1 MGPLWRLAIRNWLAK
16 PLRTTGAILAIALG
30 TGSVVWV
37 TSSYEAVRQAVF
49 EWAGDYVGAAHITVS
64 ALGGRYDFVPETFA
78 KQLAQMPDVAAVT
91 TTMSVRTEVL
101 SWPKRVSG
109 SIEVPLRK
117 PEGLPEIDLI
127 GIDAEHESAFRDH
140 GSKIVAGRMFG
151 SEDGFACVLEAR
163 VAEEWGLDLGD
174 ELLIWTDASVE
185 PWKLNIVGLV
195 DRRRIGA
202 LQAGM
207 ALMRLSAVQRMRV
220 AFGQVSSI
228 DVMMKDA
235 SPDGLARGAS
245 QIRMAARRIPGARV
259 RTAEARMNQIEFAQ
273 SQQRLVLVILSCVSM
288 LTALFIIL
296 STLSMGMI
304 ERVRQ
309 LGLLRCVGVTRGQLA
324 RMTLIEVA
332 PIGAIGIA
340 LGVPIGL
347 ALTLM
352 THYLAPDYVGRF
364 TVSGSGV
371 LLAVVAGVVTTL
383 VAAALPAI
391 AALRVAPL
399 EATRPSAR
407 PTRFLPVLAVGVVGL
422 GLLAM
427 QQFLIVGELQR
438 DRWFLTSA
446 SMAVVSLYFAFAL
459 FTPLLVRIA
468 AASAV
473 YVAAATLKTPARL
486 LMDQV
491 GHAVWRSAGICCGL
505 MVGLSLIIGI
515 VVVNDSVRAG
525 WKFPTQFPEG
535 YLWSFEGLPPESEQR
550 IASLPGVRELMAA
563 NALSVGVEER
573 HILNKVQMSMTW
585 FLAVNPDTFMNM
597 TRLEFL
603 EGSAEEA
610 IPKLRSGGY
619 VIIAEDFAR
628 SRKKTVGDRVRIWL
642 TETRPAE
649 FTVAA
654 VVESPALDIAATY
667 FELQTQYAVA
677 ASGSVLG
684 TLADLKRMTGGVD
697 ERRLFL
703 LNFNRPTEPPPAD
716 WTPKS
721 WMLAANGIEPG
732 ATLSDEQRATLWRQQ
747 YERDTLNKAC
757 ELVRLPSSHAGSVSS
772 LKREIDRQLTRTTS
786 LLAIAP
792 AMALVIAALG
802 VANLMG
808 ANVASRSRQLAILR
822 AVGATRWL
830 VLRLVIGEAL
840 VLGIVGSGL
849 GVLLGMRLA
858 GDIAVLLDRMYGF
871 VIDITLPW
879 GYLGMAIGLTVGL
892 CLIAG
897 VTPARRAARTNIV
910 DALHVA

>member
-49 EWAGDYVGAAHITVS
+49 EWADDYVGAAHVS
-64 ALGGRYDFVPETFA
+64 VGALGGRYDVVPESFA
-78 KQLAQMPDVAAVT
+78 KQLAKLPEVAAVT
-91 TTMSVRTEVL
+91 STLSVRTEVMPWRK
-101 SWPKRVSG
+101 SDTAAQ
-109 SIEVPLRK
+109 ETPLRK
-117 PEGLPEIDLI
+117 PEGLPELDLI
-127 GIDAEHESAFRDH
+127 GIDPEREGEFRNHEA
-140 GSKIVAGRMFG
+140 KIVSGRMFNAT
-151 SEDGFACVLEAR
+151 DGFACVLEAR
-163 VAEEWGLDLGD
+163 IADEWDLRLGD
-174 ELLIWTDASVE
+174 SLLVWTDASVE
-185 PWKLNIVGLV
+185 PWRLEIIGLV

-207 ALMRLSAVQRMRV
+207 ALVRLSAVQRMRV

-228 DVMMKDA
+228 DVMMKDT
-235 SPDGLARGAS
+235 SPDGLSRGAALV
-245 QIRMAARRIPGARV
+245 RHAARRIPGARV

-324 RMTLIEVA
+324 RLTLAEVA
-332 PIGAIGIA
+332 PIGVIGIG

-347 ALTLM
+347 GLTLM

-364 TVSGSGV
+364 TISQSGV
-371 LLAVVAGVVTTL
+371 LLALAAGAVTTL
-383 VAAALPAI
+383 VAAVLPAF
-391 AALRVAPL
+391 AALRVSPM

-407 PTRFLPVLAVGVVGL
+407 PTRFLPVLVIGVL
-422 GLLAM
+422 GMALLAV
-427 QQFLIVGELQR
+427 QQFLIVAEVQR

-446 SMAVVSLYFAFAL
+446 AVAVVLLYISFAM
-459 FTPLLVRIA
+459 FTPLLVRLAAGTAVFGA
-468 AASAV
+468 AAA
-473 YVAAATLKTPARL
+473 LRTPGRL

-505 MVGLSLIIGI
+505 TVGLSLIIGI

-535 YLWSFEGLPPESEQR
+535 YVWSFEGLTPDSEQR
-550 IASLPGVRELMAA
+550 IAELPGVREVMGA

-573 HILNKVQMSMTW
+573 HILNRVQMSMTW
-585 FLAVNPDTFMNM
+585 FLAIDPDRFMNM
-597 TRLEFL
+597 TRLEFI
-603 EGSAEEA
+603 EGNPEDAVA
-610 IPKLRSGGY
+610 KLRAGGH
-619 VIIAEDFAR
+619 VIIAKDFAR
-628 SRKKTVGDRVRIWL
+628 SRQKTVGDEVRIW
-642 TETRPAE
+642 
-649 FTVAA
+649 FTDSRVAYLKVAA

-684 TLADLKRMTGGVD
+684 SLADLKRLTGVD

-703 LNFNRPTEPPPAD
+703 LNFNPPTAPPAAD
-716 WTPKS
+716 WRPND
-721 WMLAANGIEPG
+721 WLMALNGFEPD
-732 ATLSDEQRATLWRQQ
+732 ATLTEAQRADLWRQR
-747 YERDTLNKAC
+747 YERTTLNTAC
-757 ELVRLPSSHAGSVSS
+757 ERVGLPSSHAGSVSA
-772 LKREIDRQLTRTTS
+772 LKREIDTQLTRTTS

-792 AMALVIAALG
+792 AIALLIAALG

-808 ANVASRSRQLAILR
+808 ANVASRSRQLAIMR

-840 VLGIVGSGL
+840 VLGLVGSGL
-849 GVLLGMRLA
+849 GLLLGMRLA
-858 GDIAVLLDRMYGF
+858 ADIAVLLDRMYGF

-879 GYLGMAIGLTVGL
+879 GYLGVAIGLTVGL
-892 CLIAG
+892 CVLAG
-897 VTPARRAARTNIV
+897 VAPARRAARTNIV